1 MSERRACKAI
11 GCCRMTMRYETTR
24 MDDAGFRERMRA
36 IAQERRRFGYRRL
49 RVLLKREG
57 YVINHK
63 KLFRALPGR
72 KACGGEGNGASL

>member
-1 MSERRACKAI
+1 MHA
-11 GCCRMTMRYETTR
+11 Y
-24 MDDAGFRERMRA
+24 A
-36 IAQERRRFGYRRL
+36 IAGREL
-49 RVLLKREG
+49 PTVSVEEWRVLLKREG

>member
-1 MSERRACKAI
+1 LATSVLVKNRHA
-11 GCCRMTMRYETTR
+11 Y
-24 MDDAGFRERMRA
+24 A
-36 IAQERRRFGYRRL
+36 IAGREL
-49 RVLLKREG
+49 PTVSVEEWRVLLKREG

>member
-1 MSERRACKAI
+1 V
-11 GCCRMTMRYETTR
+11 TV
-24 MDDAGFRERMRA
+24 D
-36 IAQERRRFGYRRL
+36 IADELRRRFADYDDAPVSVEEW